1 MLIKSKE
8 KVLVMNDISSN
19 ALAFLGSPLPPTALQ
34 LGVGLSVLTVL
45 IAIMSRH
52 RPTIIEA
59 AFAVIM
65 AAIMS
70 LHFGDQA
77 ILLICGL
84 AALHALGGFERQ
96 AHQSRLQS
104 IESDVQAMS
113 VLVNTFLDG
122 LERRTREREYAL
134 NAPVIE
140 DRALGLESRHKPTA
154 E

>member
-1 MLIKSKE
+1 
-8 KVLVMNDISSN
+8 MNDISSN
-19 ALAFLGSPLPPTALQ
+19 ALALLGIALPPTMLQ
-34 LGVGLSVLTVL
+34 LEVALSVLAVL
-45 IAIMSRH
+45 IAIVSRH
-52 RPTIIEA
+52 RPTIIGA

-70 LHFGDQA
+70 SHFEDQGV
-77 ILLICGL
+77 LLICGF
-84 AALHALGGFERQ
+84 AALHAFGGFERQ

-113 VLVNTFLDG
+113 VLMNTFLDG

-134 NAPVIE
+134 NAAVIE
-140 DRALGLESRHKPTA
+140 DQALGLESPHKSAA